1 MNCYCVLQ
9 QTEMKRLNDGCD
21 FPAPFIPRSR
31 HAMSVADSF
40 ACVCLR
46 DPSVRRSIGM
56 EWKKIKIYLLPTYV
70 SLLLPYLPTYV
81 SLLLSFLPTY
91 VSLLLPFLPMSHSF
105 YPTFQPMSY
114 SLFGLLLQFFSLFI
128 QESVELFFMLM
139 YIPILLSTFSSFR
152 PLAVAGF
159 EPTTLQ

>member
-81 SLLLSFLPTY
+81 SLLLPYLPTY
-91 VSLLLPFLPMSHSF
+91 VSLLLPFLPMYHSF
-105 YPTFQPMSY
+105 YPSYLCLTPFTLPSNLCLTLYSVFYYNSFLYSSKSQWNSSLCWCTFPSCCLHFR
-114 SLFGLLLQFFSLFI
+114 LFAL
-128 QESVELFFMLM
+128 
-139 YIPILLSTFSSFR
+139 
-152 PLAVAGF
+152 
-159 EPTTLQ
+159 